1 MKTGKSPTTYGYAEP
16 SAFERLMLL
25 IATLVQ
31 HPGVGGS
38 GKEVPKNNKH
48 RDALQEVL
56 ISLQKVA
63 HAQGF
68 LPPQCSVHTLRKDL
82 ETLRYWGI
90 LEQRMYRWGY
100 YLGTGG
106 LNRKELQAALNA
118 LACQAIAQQDPQ
130 MSKIYHTVSRKLKGM
145 ELSGDLFYPVRTQ
158 LDRVIIHTE
167 PEELIAKGLHKYT
180 LFHALPVVEKAI
192 LRGEAIE
199 IYHNRNP
206 YAEVQPRYF
215 SVYPLQLIYSDIA
228 WYLLH
233 EDINNGHLAVTR
245 VDRLS
250 DHCRILEFE
259 SRDIT
264 SQRNSLKVA
273 HRLLESGWGI
283 YLGNNEEQK
292 LECSNQLQFAKV
304 TVRFFPPVLDFI
316 LEGERRHPSQKIR
329 KGAKANGKL
338 PYVDYTVQLPPRS
351 FNSFSQ
357 WIYRFMGQ
365 AKVLDPPELVE
376 KHRKAAQELI
386 DRYFLE
392 N

>member
-180 LFHALPVVEKAI
+180 LFHAWSRKRFYGEKRSRSI
-192 LRGEAIE
+192 TIVIRTQ
-199 IYHNRNP
+199 R
-206 YAEVQPRYF
+206 F
-215 SVYPLQLIYSDIA
+215 SLDIF
-228 WYLLH
+228 LCIRCSLF
-233 EDINNGHLAVTR
+233 IQ
-245 VDRLS
+245 
-250 DHCRILEFE
+250 
-259 SRDIT
+259 T
-264 SQRNSLKVA
+264 SP
-273 HRLLESGWGI
+273 GI
-283 YLGNNEEQK
+283 YCMK
-292 LECSNQLQFAKV
+292 
-304 TVRFFPPVLDFI
+304 I
-316 LEGERRHPSQKIR
+316 LIM
-329 KGAKANGKL
+329 
-338 PYVDYTVQLPPRS
+338 V
-351 FNSFSQ
+351 
-357 WIYRFMGQ
+357 I
-365 AKVLDPPELVE
+365 
-376 KHRKAAQELI
+376 
-386 DRYFLE
+386 
-392 N
+392 